1 MIKIKK
7 IVAKNLMS
15 VGNVPI
21 ELTLDTHKHNLIT
34 GKNGSGKSTILIEA
48 LTYALFGK
56 PYRSINLPQLVNT
69 TNKKGMEVKLE
80 FEIDEV
86 EYLIRRGIGPKVFE
100 IFKDGEIIEE
110 DASTG
115 DYQSYLET
123 KILKMSIKT
132 FKQIVVLGTAGFTP
146 FMQLTAAKRREVTE
160 DVLDMQI
167 ISIMSA
173 KNKERLSI
181 IQSDI
186 VQAEHNIQLLT
197 QKKDM
202 LQRLQT
208 ETQTKNDELVNEQY
222 DIIRDLTHKLSEAQT
237 AIKDS
242 DNMLVRLTPALSD
255 GTHQNVLPELYNQ
268 RGVLQAR
275 VAENQKLLTFFQN
288 NHNCPVCTQSIDETF
303 KGKKV
308 FELDMDTDEAGLRLD
323 EKSVE
328 INSHETNRVRD
339 QKVKLKIQEIESK
352 RAVDLNTA
360 KHHAR
365 GIEAAKAKIQEL
377 ESKVFKDQSD
387 SLAKI
392 DVMLAKQS
400 EHRLDLLNDK
410 YCHTVITSI
419 LKDSGVKS
427 LIIEQYMPVING
439 LINDYLTKMG
449 AVYTFELDAEFNE
462 VVKTRGM
469 ENFSYNSFSQG
480 QKFRIDLA
488 ILFAWRD
495 LVKKLSGASFNLMIM
510 DEVMDSASDQ
520 DGIDALVEIL
530 EQSKDFVYIISHGDK
545 IDVMEFDRVLDV
557 RMTGKFSEIVTIV

>member
-1 MIKIKK
+1 MINIKK

-21 ELTLDTHKHNLIT
+21 ELTLNTHKHNLIT

-69 TNKKGMEVKLE
+69 TNKKGMEVKID
-80 FEIDEV
+80 FEIDGI
-86 EYLIRRGIGPKVFE
+86 EYTIKRGIGPKVFE
-100 IFKDGEIIEE
+100 IYKDGQIIEE

-123 KILKMSIKT
+123 KILQMSIKT

-146 FMQLTAAKRREVTE
+146 FMQLKPAQRREVTE
-160 DVLDMQI
+160 DVLDMQT
-167 ISIMSA
+167 ISIMAA

-181 IQSDI
+181 LNSDI
-186 VQAEHNIQLLT
+186 LQAEHNIQLLT
-197 QKKDM
+197 QKKEM
-202 LQRLQT
+202 LQRLQA
-208 ETQTKNDELVNEQY
+208 ETQSANDAAIEEQY
-222 DIIRDLTHKLSEAQT
+222 DLIRGLTSLMTEAQN
-237 AIKDS
+237 AVKEADS
-242 DNMLVRLTPALSD
+242 QLARLTQALSD
-255 GTHQNVLPELYNQ
+255 GTHQTALPVLYNE

-275 VAENQKLLTFFQN
+275 VTENRKLFSFFQN
-288 NHNCPVCTQSIDETF
+288 NHVCPTCTQSIDTNIRD
-303 KGKKV
+303 KKI

-323 EKSVE
+323 EKAQE
-328 INSHETNRVRD
+328 INALEVHRLRD
-339 QKVKLKIQEIESK
+339 QKVKVKIQEIESK

-365 GIEAAKAKIQEL
+365 GIEAAKQKIQEL
-377 ESKVFKDQSD
+377 EAKVFKDQTD
-387 SLAKI
+387 SLIKLDA
-392 DVMLAKQS
+392 MLTKQS
-400 EHRLDLLNDK
+400 DHRLELMNDK

-419 LKDSGVKS
+419 LKDSGVKT
-427 LIIEQYMPVING
+427 LIIDQYMPVING

-449 AVYTFELDAEFNE
+449 AVYTFELDSEFNE

-557 RMTGKFSEIVTIV
+557 RMNGKFSEIETIV